1 MRLLR
6 LHLLLDLELGE
17 SSLLRKAGSVLD
29 LGIEL
34 CLRLLQVLERAVV
47 LGFDLL
53 ERLARLLLGLYI
65 RDAA

>member
-1 MRLLR
+1 M
-6 LHLLLDLELGE
+6 DLELGE
-17 SSLLRKAGSVLD
+17 TTLLSEAGSVLD

-65 RDAA
+65 GDAA

>member
-1 MRLLR
+1 
-6 LHLLLDLELGE
+6 LDLELGE
-17 SSLLRKAGSVLD
+17 TTLLSEAGSVLD

>member
-1 MRLLR
+1 M
-6 LHLLLDLELGE
+6 DLELGE
-17 SSLLRKAGSVLD
+17 TTLLSEAGSVLD

>member
-1 MRLLR
+1 
-6 LHLLLDLELGE
+6 LDLELGE
-17 SSLLRKAGSVLD
+17 TTLLSEAGSVLD

-65 RDAA
+65 GDAA

>member
-6 LHLLLDLELGE
+6 LDLLLNFELGKTT
-17 SSLLRKAGSVLD
+17 LFGQAGSVLD
-29 LGIEL
+29 LDVEL

-53 ERLARLLLGLYI
+53 ERLAGLLLGLYI
-65 RDAA
+65 RGAA